1 MWRYFTEKEI
11 KIMLSLIELFFRF
24 VILGL
29 IYLGS
34 LIFEDLSRST
44 ATSVMKLFSVLVNN
58 FLIITNVAKTSIL
71 GVAEGYRSTSVN

>member
-24 VILGL
+24 IILGL

>member
-1 MWRYFTEKEI
+1 MI
-11 KIMLSLIELFFRF
+11 SLIELFFPV

-71 GVAEGYRSTSVN
+71 GVAEGYKSTSVN